1 MITLYTTHCPKCTV
15 LEKKLRAKNIP
26 YNICEDRE
34 IMKIM
39 GFAFLPVLQVDD
51 KTYNFTE
58 AVEYVNNMR

>member
-15 LEKKLRAKNIP
+15 LEKKLRAKDIP
-26 YNICEDRE
+26 HNICEDRE
-34 IMKIM
+34 IMKMM
-39 GFAFLPVLQVDD
+39 GFTFLPVLQVDD